1 MLSLILY
8 GALAVVVAAVV
19 VSVLVVVLPDD
30 TVSVAERDRVPA
42 GLPTSGD
49 VDAHDV
55 DRVRLPVVVRGYRM
69 VDTDAVLDRL
79 SAEIDRRDQEI
90 AALRASSVAPE
101 ASSVVAG
108 ERPDALS
115 PAESP
120 AESLAESLAGSR
132 AGSLADPAAINAL
145 PVDPPPG
152 HLPPVDLS
160 PANQHPVG
168 EQPWSPPPSPPA

>member
-30 TVSVAERDRVPA
+30 SVSVAARDRVPA
-42 GLPTSGD
+42 GLPPSGD

-55 DRVRLPVVVRGYRM
+55 DQVRLPVVVRGYRM

-90 AALRASSVAPE
+90 AALRASSVAPQ

-108 ERPDALS
+108 EQPDALY
-115 PAESP
+115 P
-120 AESLAESLAGSR
+120 AESLADPPP
-132 AGSLADPAAINAL
+132 ADAP
-145 PVDPPPG
+145 PVDPPPVD
-152 HLPPVDLS
+152 PAPVDLP

-168 EQPWSPPPSPPA
+168 EQPWSPPPSPRA